1 VQRKIPQV
9 QTTHP
14 EHTQPQNTEPQNT
27 ESQSTESQSTSPKSA
42 KLTRRKLVGK
52 KEHSKKRT
60 ITSITAAIKAIKR
73 RKFTKPKYEKG
84 DTAIKGRKSIKPKS
98 EKEGALFTC
107 GICGI
112 KTKRKTNLQ
121 QHELTHDPNSE
132 KKHSCNYC
140 SYKCHRKHD
149 VVRHEATRHG
159 VGQIVVRKWGKKE
172 RPKKVKPS
180 ND

>member
-1 VQRKIPQV
+1 V
-9 QTTHP
+9 QTTNP
-14 EHTQPQNTEPQNT
+14 EHTQQQQLQNTEPQ
-27 ESQSTESQSTSPKSA
+27 STEPQSTSPKSA
-42 KLTRRKLVGK
+42 KLTRIKLVRK
-52 KEHSKKRT
+52 KEHTKKRT
-60 ITSITAAIKAIKR
+60 ITSITAAIMAIKY

-84 DTAIKGRKSIKPKS
+84 DTAIKRRKSTKPKS

-112 KTKRKTNLQ
+112 KIKRKTNLQ
-121 QHELTHDPNSE
+121 QHELTHNPNSE

-149 VVRHEATRHG
+149 VVRHEARRHG
-159 VGQIVVRKWGKKE
+159 VGQVVARKWGKKG
-172 RPKKVKPS
+172 RPKKPS